1 MMRAAGIDCGTNSV
15 RLLLVEADT
24 PGAPIRELTRQL
36 RLVRLG
42 EGVDATGEFS
52 AAALQRTF
60 GALDEYA
67 ALIREAGIDP
77 EHIRMVATSA
87 ARDVRNRDAFTAG
100 VRTRLGVTPDII
112 PGAEE
117 AALSFAGALGGL
129 QAIGTKVAGPVLVTD
144 VGGGSSEFAVGDPD
158 GTLRQ
163 AVSLDIGSVR
173 LRERS
178 LPGDPPSADELAATR
193 AIIDAALDSSG
204 IDFAGVREWIG
215 VAGTVTSLMAAHL
228 DLPAYDRDRVHGGR
242 MSLAELQDLADR
254 FCSSTVA
261 ELRTIPSLHP
271 QRAEVISAGAVILE
285 RISRRLE
292 VAGLLVSE
300 TDILDGVAESALRGR
315 ARPVGTAT

>member
-1 MMRAAGIDCGTNSV
+1 MRAAGIDCGTNSL
-15 RLLLVEADT
+15 RLLLVEAEA

-52 AAALQRTF
+52 AAALERTF
-60 GALDEYA
+60 GVLDEYA
-67 ALIREAGIDP
+67 VLIREAGIDP
-77 EHIRMVATSA
+77 GHVRMVATSA
-87 ARDVRNRDAFTAG
+87 ARDVRNRDTFTAG
-100 VRTRLGVTPDII
+100 VRARLGITPDII

-129 QAIGTKVAGPVLVTD
+129 HAIGIRVAGPVLVTD
-144 VGGGSSEFAVGDPD
+144 VGGGSTEFAVGDPD

-163 AVSLDIGSVR
+163 TASLDIGSVR

-178 LPGDPPSADELAATR
+178 LRSDPPSAAELAATR

-215 VAGTVTSLMAAHL
+215 VAGTVTSLLAAHL
-228 DLPAYDRDRVHGGR
+228 ELPTYERDCVHGGR
-242 MSLAELQDLADR
+242 ISLTDLQDLADR

-261 ELRTIPSLHP
+261 QLRTIPSLHP
-271 QRAEVISAGAVILE
+271 QRAEVICAGAAIME
-285 RISRRLE
+285 RISRRLGVGE
-292 VAGLLVSE
+292 LLVSE
-300 TDILDGVAESALRGR
+300 SDILDGVADSALWVPAGQI
-315 ARPVGTAT
+315 GTTT

>member
-1 MMRAAGIDCGTNSV
+1 MRAAGIDCGTNSV

-77 EHIRMVATSA
+77 EHVRMVATSA
-87 ARDVRNRDAFTAG
+87 ARDVRNRGAFTAG
-100 VRTRLGVTPDII
+100 VRARLGITPDII
-112 PGAEE
+112 TGAEE

-129 QAIGTKVAGPVLVTD
+129 HAIGTELAGPVLVSD
-144 VGGGSSEFAVGDPD
+144 VGGGSTEFAVGDPD
-158 GTLRQ
+158 GRLRQ
-163 AVSLDIGSVR
+163 TASLDIGSVR

-178 LPGDPPSADELAATR
+178 MPGDPPSADELAATR
-193 AIIDAALDSSG
+193 EIVDAALDSSG

-228 DLPAYDRDRVHGGR
+228 DLPAYDRDRVHGVR
-242 MSLAELQDLADR
+242 MSLAELQGLADR
-254 FCSSTVA
+254 FCSSTVT

-285 RISRRLE
+285 RISRRLD
-292 VAGLLVSE
+292 VAAVLVSE
-300 TDILDGVAESALRGR
+300 TDILDGVAESALRGA
-315 ARPVGTAT
+315 ARHSGTAT